1 MTIIESLRSLIKD
14 CPYLQDFNKGINNE
28 NTGNESSLYEIEE
41 IPTEPILKKYVNGD
55 SINQYEFMFMTKEVY
70 QKDVIKN
77 LIESEFDKHLISWL
91 KEMVKNKK
99 LPEIDGNRQIQSIEA
114 SLTAGASEEE
124 NLTEQYQIKFILTY
138 YQGGR

>member
-1 MTIIESLRSLIKD
+1 MTIIESLRSLIKE
-14 CPYLQDFNKGINNE
+14 CPYLQDFNKGLNNE
-28 NTGNESSLYEIEE
+28 SKGDESSLYKIEE

-55 SINQYEFMFMTKEVY
+55 SINQYGFMFLTKEAY
-70 QKDVIKN
+70 EKDVIKN

-91 KEMVKNKK
+91 QDMVNRKN

-114 SLTAGASEEE
+114 SLTAGASEED
-124 NLTEQYQIKFILTY
+124 NLKEQYQIKFILTY

>member
-14 CPYLQDFNKGINNE
+14 CPYLQEFNKGLNNE

-41 IPTEPILKKYVNGD
+41 IPTEPIIKKYVNGD
-55 SINQYEFMFMTKEVY
+55 SVNQYEFMFITKEAY
-70 QKDVIKN
+70 EKDIIKN

-91 KEMVKNKK
+91 QEMVSSKK
-99 LPEIDGNRQIQSIEA
+99 LPEIDGNRQMQSIEA
-114 SLTAGASEEE
+114 SLTAGASEED
-124 NLTEQYQIKFILTY
+124 NLKEQYQIKFIVTY

>member
-1 MTIIESLRSLIKD
+1 MTIIDSLRSLIKD
-14 CPYLQDFNKGINNE
+14 CPYLQEFNKGLNNE

-70 QKDVIKN
+70 EKDVIKN

-91 KEMVKNKK
+91 QEMVNNKK
-99 LPEIDGNRQIQSIEA
+99 FPEIDGNRQVQSIEA

-124 NLTEQYQIKFILTY
+124 NLKEQYQIKFILTY